1 MLMRKRQLHLIHRIR
16 ILFIVK
22 NALHISLI
30 AILLAAV
37 TGVSVNTH
45 YCGGAARYSAV
56 ALDAQHE
63 SCCGD
68 GTVSCSSCEDHVSSI
83 VVDTQVTVAA
93 QSDVLTGLSAPFAGI
108 PGEDAAARTGMVTAL
123 LHPDALGPPG
133 PPGGDAIPILI
144 QSFLI

>member
-1 MLMRKRQLHLIHRIR
+1 MLLICRIR
-16 ILFIVK
+16 ILYVVK
-22 NALHISLI
+22 NVLHISLV

-45 YCGGAARYSAV
+45 YCGGVARYSTV

-68 GTVSCSSCEDHVSSI
+68 GMVSCSSCEDHVSSN
-83 VVDTQVTVAA
+83 VVDEQGTVSAKT
-93 QSDVLTGLSAPFAGI
+93 DGLSDHFAAIAGI
-108 PGEDAAARTGMVTAL
+108 LDAAESLRTEAVIPQG
-123 LHPDALGPPG
+123 HPDAHGPPG

-144 QSFLI
+144 QSFLM

>member
-1 MLMRKRQLHLIHRIR
+1 M
-16 ILFIVK
+16 K
-22 NALHISLI
+22 NAIHISLV

-45 YCGGAARYSAV
+45 YCGGVARYSAV

-68 GTVSCSSCEDHVSSI
+68 GTFACSSCEDHVSSN
-83 VVDTQVTVAA
+83 VVDEQVTVTA
-93 QSDVLTGLSAPFAGI
+93 QADGLSDLSTPVAGI
-108 PGEDAAARTGMVTAL
+108 LHEDAAARTEEVKPQP
-123 LHPDALGPPG
+123 HPDALGPPG
-133 PPGGDAIPILI
+133 PPGGDAIPILT

>member
-1 MLMRKRQLHLIHRIR
+1 M
-16 ILFIVK
+16 K
-22 NALHISLI
+22 NAIHISLV

-45 YCGGAARYSAV
+45 YCGGVARYSAV

-68 GTVSCSSCEDHVSSI
+68 GTISCSSCEDQVSSN
-83 VVDTQVTVAA
+83 VVDEQVTVTA
-93 QSDVLTGLSAPFAGI
+93 QTDGVSDLSAAIAGI
-108 PGEDAAARTGMVTAL
+108 PHEDAAATRDTDIPQ
-123 LHPDALGPPG
+123 LHPETLGPPG